1 VTSKGGDRGTLRV
14 YPAALVVAMACVL
27 VSRLADFQPGYLY
40 GIVAGFAFTT
50 QLSRED
56 EGRSAAF
63 AAVAGL
69 AASVAAW
76 VAWIPVRDA
85 VDGADPNVVRLILD
99 AVLATMFVGGLQAL
113 VFGFVPVRF
122 LPGAKV
128 WAWSKR
134 AWVALFAIGTFGFL
148 HVLLHPED
156 EYDGSV
162 TTMVVLFVSFSLASG
177 AFWAYFRYRTPEQQ
191 PDEALADA

>member
-1 VTSKGGDRGTLRV
+1 V
-14 YPAALVVAMACVL
+14 YPAALVVALACVL

-40 GIVAGFAFTT
+40 GIVAGFAFTA
-50 QLSRED
+50 QLSRDD

-69 AASVAAW
+69 SVSIVAW
-76 VAWIPVRDA
+76 FAWIPVRDA
-85 VDGADPNVVRLILD
+85 ADGADPDLVVLILD
-99 AVLATMFVGGLQAL
+99 AFLATMFVGGLQAL
-113 VFGFVPVRF
+113 VFGFVPIRF

-134 AWVALFAIGTFGFL
+134 AWALLFAIGSFGFL

-156 EYDGSV
+156 EYEGSL
-162 TTMVVLFVSFSLASG
+162 TTMIVLFVAFCVASG
-177 AFWAYFRYRTPEQQ
+177 AFWAYFRYRTATPEQ
-191 PDEALADA
+191 DEALADV